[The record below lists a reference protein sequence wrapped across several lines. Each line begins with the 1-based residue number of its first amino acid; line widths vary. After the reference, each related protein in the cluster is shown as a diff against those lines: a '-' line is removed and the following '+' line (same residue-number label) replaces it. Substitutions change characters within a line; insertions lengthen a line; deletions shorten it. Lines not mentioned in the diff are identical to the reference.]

1 VVRVIQSTIIDAPVA
16 AVWRVLRDFN
26 GHDRWHPAIAASA
39 IEGGQPVDMVGAV
52 RRFRLAEGGELREQ
66 LLSLSDERRTLTY
79 CLLEAPLPL
88 MGYVATIR
96 LKPVTDGDRTFWEW
110 RSEFRPPEHRR
121 EELVS
126 LVRDSVYRAGFEAI
140 RRMFGAG
147 RPPLRPADISDEP
160 KYRPATSPPI
170 GADDRKAIAAGGEEG
185 RALAGRSAFAELDA
199 LPLTHPRGG
208 GEVARAARRTG
219 GSGADRSLLEV
230 RGGTATDLPP
240 GTLLA
245 AEPTSVPSR
254 TTLAIVVERYGG
266 PEVLQPKDV
275 LLPRRP
281 APGEVLVRHTVI
293 GVNFI
298 DVYCRTGY
306 FDLLTPPGVPG
317 MEAAGVIEE
326 VGQGVSLVA
335 PGDRVAYACPP
346 VGAYTER
353 RTMSPELMVR
363 LPADI
368 PDEIAAAGL
377 LKGVTASFLLHDVH
391 SVRAGQFVVIHA
403 AAGGVGQLLVQ
414 WARDLGA
421 TVIGTVSD
429 DEKARIAG
437 RLGAQHAIVR
447 GRENFA
453 DAVMRI
459 TGGRGADVI
468 YDAVGADTFGSSLE
482 ALAVRGHLV
491 SFGQASGSVGSW
503 DIGQFASKSVTL
515 SRPNYGHYTDTREKL
530 LPHVERFF
538 GMLRAGRIAIAP
550 PTRYPLERAAG
561 AHRDLEA
568 RRTTGS
574 LVLVP

>member
-1 VVRVIQSTIIDAPVA
+1 MVQVRQSTVIDAPVD

-26 GHDRWHPAIAASA
+26 GHDRWHPAIAAST

-52 RRFRLAEGGELREQ
+52 RRFRLADGGELREQ

-121 EELVS
+121 EELIS
-126 LVRDSVYRAGFEAI
+126 LVRDGVYRAGFDAI
-140 RRMFGAG
+140 RKMFGAG
-147 RPPLRPADISDEP
+147 RPPLRPAAISDEP
-160 KYRPATSPPI
+160 KYRLDTSPPI
-170 GADDRKAIAAGGEEG
+170 DGGEEAPAARLG
-185 RALAGRSAFAELDA
+185 FPPPFHR
-199 LPLTHPRGG
+199 G
-208 GEVARAARRTG
+208 GEVARDARRSDG
-219 GSGADRSLLEV
+219 GDQRS
-230 RGGTATDLPP
+230 P
-240 GTLLA
+240 GNAPRFTQ
-245 AEPTSVPSR
+245 TSASAPI
-254 TTLAIVVERYGG
+254 TTRAVVVERYGG
-266 PEVLQPKDV
+266 PEVLRLKESQ
-275 LLPRRP
+275 LRRP
-281 APGEVLVRHTVI
+281 GTGEVLVRHTLI

-326 VGQGVSLVA
+326 VGQGVSLVV

-346 VGAYTER
+346 VGAYAER
-353 RTMSPELMVR
+353 RVMSPELMVR

-368 PDEIAAAGL
+368 SDETAAAGL
-377 LKGVTASFLLHDVH
+377 LKGVAASFLLTDVH
-391 SVRAGQFVVIHA
+391 PVRGGQFVVVHA

-429 DEKARIAG
+429 VEKARIAEQ
-437 RLGAQHAIVR
+437 LGAHHAVIR
-447 GRENFA
+447 TRENFV

-459 TGGRGADVI
+459 SGGRGADVI
-468 YDAVGADTFGSSLE
+468 YDAVGADTFGDSLE

-491 SFGQASGSVGSW
+491 SYGQASGSVGSW
-503 DIGQFASKSVTL
+503 DIGRFASKSMTI

-538 GMLRAGRIAIAP
+538 AMLREGRIAMAP
-550 PTRYPLERAAG
+550 PTRYPLERAAD